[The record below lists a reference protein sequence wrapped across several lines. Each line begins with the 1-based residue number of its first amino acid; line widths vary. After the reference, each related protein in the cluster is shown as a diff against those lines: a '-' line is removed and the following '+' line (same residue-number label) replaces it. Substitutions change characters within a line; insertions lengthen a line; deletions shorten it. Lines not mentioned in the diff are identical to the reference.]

1 MCCLVRMFFY
11 YFYLFIIMKYT
22 FLILFFLVSFS
33 SFAVEIVLNVNNNNP
48 DGSLYI
54 HPTTARPGD
63 VIVFRNNLNLTL
75 TTSQQNSTNL
85 IFSPQLPG
93 MPASIAVNSFW
104 RYNVTSESPNEIT
117 FIFMDMNRNAYYN
130 SRVRIEKPS
139 SVENVSSLNRVYPN
153 PANEYVIIEA
163 QGQVKMFDSCGKVVS
178 SFTTVSE
185 KTRLN
190 LTNLNTGIYFIQV
203 NGADAVRLLKR

>member
-1 MCCLVRMFFY
+1 
-11 YFYLFIIMKYT
+11 MKHK

-33 SFAVEIVLNVNNNNP
+33 SFAVDVYLNVNNNNS

-54 HPTTARPGD
+54 HPTIARPGD
-63 VIVFRNNLNLTL
+63 VIVFRNNLNLVL
-75 TTSQQNSTNL
+75 TTSQQNRTTL
-85 IFSPQLPG
+85 IFSPQLPS

-104 RYNVTSESPNEIT
+104 RYTVTSESPNEIT

-130 SRVRIEKPS
+130 SRVRIDKTT
-139 SVENVSSLNRVYPN
+139 SVEKVSPIVALYPN
-153 PANEYVIIEA
+153 PASDYVVIQS

-190 LTNLNTGIYFIQV
+190 LTNLNTGLYFIQV
-203 NGADAVRLLKR
+203 NGSEFVKLFKR